1 MSQHFKKLEPGAKV
15 YAIGFTHE
23 DQFEI
28 VRKLRPSETPWPH
41 LAHFVCRLRCT
52 FLTKDQLWIFPA
64 LHLLTKPPTQTSKA
78 KVKSFSNSLINSF
91 ILENGYLS
99 DTPRSTAKS

>member
-1 MSQHFKKLEPGAKV
+1 MRENFKKLEPGAKV

-28 VRKLRPSETPWPH
+28 VRKLKPSETPWPY
-41 LAHFVCRLRCT
+41 LPHFVCRLRCT

-64 LHLLTKPPTQTSKA
+64 LHLLTKAPCCSSAA
-78 KVKSFSNSLINSF
+78 KLKSFSN
-91 ILENGYLS
+91 
-99 DTPRSTAKS
+99 